1 MKKKIFYKV
10 VLFILMGNMMFATS
24 TETNQNTSLEQVKS
38 SITKAKEK
46 IEDNI
51 DKAENTIKAKKGK
64 IDKFISK
71 LKGKSWKL
79 VWDDE
84 FNGDNLDSTKWAYWE
99 NGNPWNAGNYVDE
112 NGKLVNQYGFDAK
125 HY

>member
-10 VLFILMGNMMFATS
+10 VLFILMGNMMFAAG

-99 NGNPWNAGNYVDE
+99 NGNPWNALNYFDE
-112 NGKLVNQYGFDAK
+112 NG
-125 HY
+125 